1 MHINSDRL
9 IESLTEVELMHINN
23 CTQCAMERQKLV
35 ALKISAN
42 QINVEKPPNLAWENI
57 AKSLPVDKKKNNRI
71 KEIVYACAASFFM
84 VSVGWLMWSNY
95 QLQGKLEQVLFANQ
109 HLELQ
114 LKHEQHPSFYQA
126 KLLSQIN
133 QLEHKLIKAQN
144 EKEKL
149 SLLNT
154 RYKLMKK
161 MVDNQKGINREY
173 SI

>member
-42 QINVEKPPNLAWENI
+42 QINVDKPPNLAWENI

-71 KEIVYACAASFFM
+71 KELIYAFAASLFM
-84 VSVGWLMWSNY
+84 VSVGWLMWSNHSLQN
-95 QLQGKLEQVLFANQ
+95 QLQQVLIANQ
-109 HLELQ
+109 VLELQ
-114 LKHEQHPSFYQA
+114 LKQEANIQQPSLLLEVKAVESNLYHSNNTHHQLQLLKARQRLLQQIVERQAGEQHEF
-126 KLLSQIN
+126 
-133 QLEHKLIKAQN
+133 
-144 EKEKL
+144 
-149 SLLNT
+149 
-154 RYKLMKK
+154 
-161 MVDNQKGINREY
+161 